1 MLAYLP
7 RRGPSPRTTRTR
19 LRQLAALLATVA
31 CGLLASVAAVPA
43 AFANPIPIGDQ
54 PGTAPATP
62 VPATTV
68 RVIATGGMPGW
79 QITLIAVGAAL
90 LAAAAAVLLDR
101 ALAARRSA
109 FATTP

>member
-7 RRGPSPRTTRTR
+7 RRGPSPRTTGTR
-19 LRQLAALLATVA
+19 VRRLAAVLATVA
-31 CGLLASVAAVPA
+31 CGLLALVAAVPA
-43 AFANPIPIGDQ
+43 AFARPIPAGDQ
-54 PGTAPATP
+54 SGTAPAP
-62 VPATTV
+62 VPAATV
-68 RVIATGGMPGW
+68 RVIAAGGMPGW

-109 FATTP
+109 SATTS